1 MKDLRELLQRYREAS
16 AHVKEHATLPK
27 KERQDHVSR
36 QKQVFA
42 DGCGFYKLFWVFVL
56 GSFYGDIVE
65 TLFVRIT
72 HGEWMS
78 RSSLVFGQFSLVW
91 GLGCFLLT
99 LFLHRMINWEDRYIL
114 IAGTVLGGI
123 FEYLCSVFTEKAFG
137 CVFWDYSHMRFNL
150 NGRINLLYCFFWGIM
165 AIVWLKI
172 LYPWMSKGI
181 ERLPILFGKILT
193 WVLVVFFFFDISIS
207 AAALYRMHQRDGQ
220 QEPRNWA
227 EEYVDEHFTDEW
239 IQQRYQNLKL
249 VGDQGPAP
257 SAGGKG
263 SAMGQEEGAAG

>member
-1 MKDLRELLQRYREAS
+1 
-16 AHVKEHATLPK
+16 
-27 KERQDHVSR
+27 
-36 QKQVFA
+36 
-42 DGCGFYKLFWVFVL
+42 
-56 GSFYGDIVE
+56 
-65 TLFVRIT
+65 
-72 HGEWMS
+72 
-78 RSSLVFGQFSLVW
+78 
-91 GLGCFLLT
+91 
-99 LFLHRMINWEDRYIL
+99 MINWEDRYIL

-207 AAALYRMHQRDGQ
+207 AAALYRMHQRDGHQ
-220 QEPRNWA
+220 APRNWA